1 MTDEQKYQ
9 ELLRTCPELG
19 NLVEDLDLV
28 DPSTGR
34 RFGVSEEEER
44 TRQRLVSVAHRVLRR
59 GRIYTSEQVV
69 SSLSEKL
76 NISRDRAVKG
86 FRMMVSSGVLTT
98 GSGVRLT
105 M

>member
-1 MTDEQKYQ
+1 MTNEQKYQ
-9 ELLRTCPELG
+9 EILRTCPELG
-19 NLVEDLDLV
+19 NLVEDLDLI
-28 DPSTGR
+28 DPETGR

-44 TRQRLVSVAHRVLRR
+44 TRKQLLSVAHRVLRR